1 VLARPAN
8 TKGRPGN
15 LGKFAWKS
23 QHESVRSRTPRI
35 LRNADRKF
43 KASLL
48 AKITLGS
55 KSTRDY
61 RAREMLR

>member
-1 VLARPAN
+1 MPTRPAN

-15 LGKFAWKS
+15 PGKFVLKS
-23 QHESVRSRTPRI
+23 QHVSVRSRPPRI

-48 AKITLGS
+48 AKIALGS

-61 RAREMLR
+61 LAREMLR